1 MSYAIAVYLGLL
13 LCPWHDVHALA
24 PNPAS
29 TSSSSS
35 SSSSHALLLSS
46 WVGEAAA
53 AVERGEV
60 YVKPDFLSP
69 AEVKR
74 LRCDAQGLLAAG
86 RFRDS
91 G

>member
-1 MSYAIAVYLGLL
+1 MSYAAVYLGLL

-29 TSSSSS
+29 TSSSS

-74 LRCDAQGLLAAG
+74 LRSDAQGLLAAG